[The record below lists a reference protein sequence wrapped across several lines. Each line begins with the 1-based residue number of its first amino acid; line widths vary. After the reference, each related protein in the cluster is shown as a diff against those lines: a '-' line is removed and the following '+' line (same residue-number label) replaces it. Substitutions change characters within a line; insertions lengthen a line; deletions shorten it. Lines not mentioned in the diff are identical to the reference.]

1 MSGCSFT
8 GHNCAGKL
16 SHSIL
21 QFSLL
26 SNGDIVTLSP
36 FIAGDLG
43 EIMEV
48 KSAQKTSKHYSCLTV
63 FVPFTQF
70 LSFFFPS
77 FLFFFKRTTSFN
89 YNKTS
94 KSSPLC
100 PLLTKRFNC

>member
-1 MSGCSFT
+1 MSGCGFT
-8 GHNCAGKL
+8 GHDCAGKL
-16 SHSIL
+16 SHSRL
-21 QFSLL
+21 QLSLL

-48 KSAQKTSKHYSCLTV
+48 KSAQKPQSTIMSYCVCVFYSV
-63 FVPFTQF
+63 
-70 LSFFFPS
+70 SFFLLS